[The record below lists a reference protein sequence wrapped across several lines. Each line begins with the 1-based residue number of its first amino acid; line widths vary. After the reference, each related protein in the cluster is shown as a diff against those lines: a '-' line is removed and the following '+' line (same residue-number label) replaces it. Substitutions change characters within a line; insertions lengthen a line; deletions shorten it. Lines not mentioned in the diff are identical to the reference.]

1 MVFFWFFWTKLGNI
15 QVKGCIPSV
24 QEVQQPFLRILNIL
38 YEYPFSGSQCF
49 FSAFK
54 WKGIWDFIFS
64 DSTLREIFAN
74 RDPFPVWYTS
84 RGLLPHKVCTK
95 SLSSSLPA
103 LTPATAQ
110 QPALYLV
117 SSRHSVLKTK
127 KKKKCTWFETFSVSL
142 LTLFTC
148 HFLSSSRPILAM
160 FCQAFIS
167 SILPQAAQLLE

>member
-15 QVKGCIPSV
+15 QVKDCIPSV

-103 LTPATAQ
+103 LTPSNCTTTCS
-110 QPALYLV
+110 V
-117 SSRHSVLKTK
+117 SCVFKTLGFENK
-127 KKKKCTWFETFSVSL
+127 KKKMHLVWN
-142 LTLFTC
+142 
-148 HFLSSSRPILAM
+148 I
-160 FCQAFIS
+160 FCQSAH
-167 SILPQAAQLLE
+167 SIHLSFSLFL